1 MNLLKDKIE
10 TLYQKFLWP
19 SLFAAMVTTIYS
31 FVDTIA
37 IGQGVGP
44 DGAAAAAIIYP
55 ILGVASLF
63 GFLCGIGGSVRLGNA
78 RGEGQ
83 LEKANAYYTASLL
96 LVVVTTVIVWPVTAV
111 FKKEIFSLFGAN
123 EALMP
128 LVLEYGD
135 WIIWTFPA
143 FILSS
148 YFTCIIRCDGSPNYV
163 MGAVV
168 AGGVLNVFG
177 DWFLVFPMNLGM
189 SGAAIATAGGT
200 IVQFIVLLC
209 YLLKKQ
215 NRLRLV
221 KPRQL
226 SKAIMKSL
234 SAGFSASILEFSF
247 IVLTCILNNQI
258 MRYGGAVAL
267 SIFGVVLSCS
277 GMFQHIY
284 TGVGQ
289 AIQPIA
295 ASNYGAG
302 QVLRIFRLRR
312 ISLTTVTAMGIGFTT
327 LGLLFPTQII
337 KFFMDATPEVL
348 KATPVI
354 VRTYFLSFLFMGIN
368 IWATSYFQ
376 AIMQTVTSSVLTI
389 LRGLV
394 ISSILLYLL
403 PAWLGIDGV
412 WWAMVI
418 TEGIVAVITLICVN
432 FANRKM
438 KARPALSHD
447 ELAR

>member
-1 MNLLKDKIE
+1 
-10 TLYQKFLWP
+10 
-19 SLFAAMVTTIYS
+19 
-31 FVDTIA
+31 
-37 IGQGVGP
+37 
-44 DGAAAAAIIYP
+44 
-55 ILGVASLF
+55 
-63 GFLCGIGGSVRLGNA
+63 
-78 RGEGQ
+78 
-83 LEKANAYYTASLL
+83 
-96 LVVVTTVIVWPVTAV
+96 
-111 FKKEIFSLFGAN
+111 
-123 EALMP
+123 
-128 LVLEYGD
+128 
-135 WIIWTFPA
+135 
-143 FILSS
+143 
-148 YFTCIIRCDGSPNYV
+148 
-163 MGAVV
+163 
-168 AGGVLNVFG
+168 
-177 DWFLVFPMNLGM
+177 
-189 SGAAIATAGGT
+189 
-200 IVQFIVLLC
+200 
-209 YLLKKQ
+209 
-215 NRLRLV
+215 
-221 KPRQL
+221 
-226 SKAIMKSL
+226 
-234 SAGFSASILEFSF
+234 
-247 IVLTCILNNQI
+247 

-295 ASNYGAG
+295 ANNYGAG

-312 ISLTTVTAMGIGFTT
+312 ISLATVTAMGIGFTT

-368 IWATSYFQ
+368 IWATSYFR